1 MTIRSAL
8 ENSANKA
15 PGHVAQIYCQNKEW
29 CSRTRLELLTA
40 VRITAEAYGP
50 RFGLKPREENVA
62 IILPNSPRWMEIYL
76 ACSGAGVSVVP
87 LDPKLHNDEV
97 SYILKDSGAVVVT
110 TDKAHIPMLQQ
121 IVADLPKL
129 RAIVILD
136 GGAPSYAAIGNV
148 PVYDFDELKRNVSL
162 PKWYDENVCT
172 EEDIASVIYTSG
184 TTGKP
189 KGAMLRHGNFT
200 AAGSGGLEAFGERI
214 DGDDTFFVVL
224 PLFHAYSFLVNFV
237 IPLMT
242 GSVMCFIQSLRTV
255 SEDLKTLKPTVM
267 IGVPLLAEKI
277 YDRIAEKVDK
287 SRMAR
292 LLKRIG
298 LSALVNAKVR
308 KSLDPNLRFVVVG
321 GAPCPVHVL
330 NGFKSLGIK
339 IIEGYGLTECS
350 PLVSVASPK
359 VAKVGTIG
367 KKLPN
372 IEIRLAD
379 KNEAGVGELQ
389 VKGPNVMLGY
399 YHNDAATKDAF
410 DGEWLKTGDLAS
422 IDSDGFITIRGRK
435 KALIVNR
442 EGKNIYP
449 EEVENVIAGDP
460 LIADCVVVGY
470 RVGTDPGEHVGVIVH
485 PDEDALAARNGGKP
499 MEWKDMERVARFGI
513 RTRCQKLADYK
524 RPRKILVLHEPLERT
539 SIQKVRRVAYKGM
552 LDE

>member
-1 MTIRSAL
+1 MAPTRRSA
-8 ENSANKA
+8 
-15 PGHVAQIYCQNKEW
+15 GW
-29 CSRTRLELLTA
+29 
-40 VRITAEAYGP
+40 
-50 RFGLKPREENVA
+50 
-62 IILPNSPRWMEIYL
+62 
-76 ACSGAGVSVVP
+76 
-87 LDPKLHNDEV
+87 KL
-97 SYILKDSGAVVVT
+97 G
-110 TDKAHIPMLQQ
+110 
-121 IVADLPKL
+121 
-129 RAIVILD
+129 
-136 GGAPSYAAIGNV
+136 
-148 PVYDFDELKRNVSL
+148 
-162 PKWYDENVCT
+162 
-172 EEDIASVIYTSG
+172 
-184 TTGKP
+184 
-189 KGAMLRHGNFT
+189 
-200 AAGSGGLEAFGERI
+200 
-214 DGDDTFFVVL
+214 
-224 PLFHAYSFLVNFV
+224 
-237 IPLMT
+237 
-242 GSVMCFIQSLRTV
+242 CFIQSLRTV

>member
-8 ENSANKA
+8 EKFAGQH
-15 PGHVAQIYCQNKEW
+15 PDHVAQIFCRGQGW
-29 CSRTRLELLTA
+29 VRRTYGGFLSD
-40 VRITAEAYGP
+40 VRATAEAYGAK
-50 RFGLKPREENVA
+50 FDLKPRDENVA
-62 IILPNSPRWMEIYL
+62 QILPNSPEWMEIYL
-76 ACSGAGVSVVP
+76 ACSGAGVPVVP
-87 LDPKLHNDEV
+87 LDPKLHNEEV
-97 SYILKDSGAVVVT
+97 TYILKDSGAVVVT

-121 IVADLPKL
+121 IAPELPNL

-148 PVYDFDELKRNVSL
+148 PVYDFAELKRGTCSCG
-162 PKWYDENVCT
+162 WYDRNVCA
-172 EEDIASVIYTSG
+172 EDDVASVIYTSG

-200 AAGSGGLEAFGERI
+200 AAGSGGLTAFGERI
-214 DGDDTFFVVL
+214 DGNDTFFVVL

-242 GSVMCFIQSLRTV
+242 GSTMCFMQSLRTV

-277 YDRIAEKVDK
+277 YDKIAEKVAQSK
-287 SRMAR
+287 MAGF
-292 LLKRIG
+292 LKRIG
-298 LSALVNAKVR
+298 LSVIVNANVR
-308 KSLDPNLRFVVVG
+308 KALDPNLRFIVVG
-321 GAPCPVHVL
+321 GAPCPIHVL
-330 NGFKSLGIK
+330 QGFKSLGIK
-339 IIEGYGLTECS
+339 IIEGYGLTECA

-367 KKLPN
+367 RKLPN

-379 KNEAGVGELQ
+379 QNEAGVGELQ

-399 YHNDAATKDAF
+399 YHNEAATKEAF

-422 IDSDGFITIRGRK
+422 MDEEGFITIRGRK

-460 LIADCVVVGY
+460 LIADCVVIGY
-470 RVGTDPGEHVGVIVH
+470 RVGRDPGEHVGVIVH
-485 PDEDALAARNGGKP
+485 PDEEALTARNGGKP
-499 MEWKDMERVARFGI
+499 MAWKDMEHVARFGI